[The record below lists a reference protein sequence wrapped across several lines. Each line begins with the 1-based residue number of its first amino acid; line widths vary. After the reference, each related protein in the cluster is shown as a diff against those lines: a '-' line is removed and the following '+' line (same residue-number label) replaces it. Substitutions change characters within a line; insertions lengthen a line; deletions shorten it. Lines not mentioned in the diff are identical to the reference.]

1 MLNKAAYMRTIFFLF
16 LICAGSWLSSCD
28 KRVDDYK
35 TNLPEA
41 YTNLQTGKYILYRL
55 DSTKFILFGQ
65 KDTVVR
71 YQAKDVV
78 DAPITDNRGRAA
90 WRIIRYLRD
99 SASTSEADWQ
109 PTLTYMVVPTRETIE
124 VVENNQRFQKLKLP
138 IREDYSWKGNS
149 YIDTYS
155 IDSELRF
162 LFDWDYTYKKVDSAF
177 SMTGTTVPQ
186 TLTIQQ
192 RNETLGSVN
201 NKDSYSERNYSIEVY
216 GKGIGLVYKDFLHWV
231 FQPRNNTFPNGYKEG
246 YGIKMRMVGHN

>member
-1 MLNKAAYMRTIFFLF
+1 MRNYIFLLFFSAVFLV
-16 LICAGSWLSSCD
+16 SCD
-28 KRVDDYK
+28 KKADDYK
-35 TNLPEA
+35 PILPEA

-78 DAPITDNRGRAA
+78 DAAITDNLGRPA

-109 PTLTYMVVPTRETIE
+109 PSSTYMVAATRETLELI
-124 VVENNQRFQKLKLP
+124 ENNLRFQKLKFPL
-138 IREDYSWKGNS
+138 REDFSWKGNS

-155 IDSELRF
+155 IDSDVRYM
-162 LFDWDYTYKKVDSAF
+162 FDWDYTYKKVDSAF
-177 SMTGTTVPQ
+177 NMMGTTLPQ
-186 TLTIQQ
+186 TITIQQ
-192 RNETLGSVN
+192 RNETLGSVG
-201 NKDSYSERNYSIEVY
+201 NKDSYSERNYSMEVY

-231 FQPRNNTFPNGYKEG
+231 FQPRNSTFPNGYKEG
-246 YGIKMRMVGHN
+246 YGIRLRMVGHN